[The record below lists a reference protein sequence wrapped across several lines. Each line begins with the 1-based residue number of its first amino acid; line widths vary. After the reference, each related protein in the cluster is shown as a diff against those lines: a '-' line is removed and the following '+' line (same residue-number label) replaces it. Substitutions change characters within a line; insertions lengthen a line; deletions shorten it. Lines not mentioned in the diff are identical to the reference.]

1 MSSIRYQPAAARIST
16 DCGEANERESTMNY
30 AILFPGQGAQEV
42 GMCADARAAFPDLC
56 GAPARAVLGWD
67 LDSLISNGPEEILIE
82 TQHAQPALYAV
93 SYALWKEFSSNVSV
107 DPSAAAGHSLG
118 EYTALA
124 AASGLGYLDGLGLV
138 ARRGEAMATAA
149 RIEESGMAALLG
161 ADLALAETV
170 VAARASEGGNLTI
183 ANMNAPG
190 QIVVAGDMDDLDWLE
205 SNVRELGVRRAI
217 RLKVAGAFH
226 SPFMA
231 SAAGELSE
239 ALEGITFSSTS
250 FDVYANVSGKPT
262 TDPSGTLLAQL
273 TAPVRFAETLG
284 NIASTGVD
292 TFVHIGPGDVTAGLV
307 KRTVE
312 GADVKVVSSMDQA
325 RAVAKELS
333 VD

>member
-1 MSSIRYQPAAARIST
+1 
-16 DCGEANERESTMNY
+16 
-30 AILFPGQGAQEV
+30 
-42 GMCADARAAFPDLC
+42 MCADARAAFPELC
-56 GAPARAVLGWD
+56 GAPASEVLGWD
-67 LDSLISNGPEEILIE
+67 LDSLITNGPEEILTE

-93 SYALWKEFSSNVSV
+93 SYALWREFASVVSM

-124 AASGLGYLDGLGLV
+124 AASALGYLDGLGLV

-149 RIEESGMAALLG
+149 QIERSGMAALLG
-161 ADLALAETV
+161 ADLALAEAV
-170 VAARASEGGNLTI
+170 VAERSDEGGNLTI

-205 SNVRELGVRRAI
+205 SNARDLGVRRAI

-231 SAAGELSE
+231 SAARELSK
-239 ALEGITFSSTS
+239 ALESVSFSSTS
-250 FDVYANVSGKPT
+250 FDVYANVSGEPT
-262 TDPSGTLLAQL
+262 TDPSVTLLAQL
-273 TAPVRFAETLG
+273 TAPVRFSETLEQ
-284 NIASTGVD
+284 IASTGVD

-312 GADVKVVSSMDQA
+312 GADVRVVSSMDQA
-325 RAVAKELS
+325 RAAARDLS

>member
-1 MSSIRYQPAAARIST
+1 MK
-16 DCGEANERESTMNY
+16 Y
-30 AILFPGQGAQEV
+30 AILFPGQGSQEV

-56 GAPARAVLGWD
+56 GAKAQAVLGWD
-67 LDSLISNGPEEILIE
+67 LDLLISNGPEAILTE

-124 AASGLGYLDGLGLV
+124 AASALGYLDGLGLV
-138 ARRGEAMATAA
+138 ASRGEAMASAA

-170 VAARASEGGNLTI
+170 VAARVSEGGNLTI

-190 QIVVAGDMDDLDWLE
+190 QVVVAGDMDDLDWLE
-205 SNVRELGVRRAI
+205 SNARELGVRRAI

-231 SAAGELSE
+231 SASRDLSE
-239 ALEGITFSSTS
+239 ALESIPFSSTS

-262 TDPSGTLLAQL
+262 TDPSETLLEQL
-273 TAPVRFAETLG
+273 TVPVRFAETLE
-284 NIASTGVD
+284 NIAATGVD
-292 TFVHIGPGDVTAGLV
+292 AFVHIGPGDVTAGLV

-312 GADVKVVSSMDQA
+312 GADIKVVSSMDQA
-325 RAVAKELS
+325 RAVARELS
-333 VD
+333 VE

>member
-1 MSSIRYQPAAARIST
+1 
-16 DCGEANERESTMNY
+16 
-30 AILFPGQGAQEV
+30 
-42 GMCADARAAFPDLC
+42 MCADARAAFPDLC
-56 GAPARAVLGWD
+56 GGPATAVLGWD
-67 LDSLISNGPEEILIE
+67 LDSLISNGPEEILTE

-93 SYALWKEFSSNVSV
+93 SYALWREFSSIVSV

-124 AASGLGYLDGLGLV
+124 AASALGYLDGLGLV
-138 ARRGEAMATAA
+138 ARRGEAMASAA

-161 ADLALAETV
+161 ADLALAQTV
-170 VAARASEGGNLTI
+170 VAARTSEGGNLTI

-190 QIVVAGDMDDLDWLE
+190 QIVVAGDMGDLAWLE
-205 SNVRELGVRRAI
+205 TNARELGVRRAI

-231 SAAGELSE
+231 SAARELAD
-239 ALEGITFSSTS
+239 ALESINFSATS
-250 FDVYANVSGKPT
+250 VDVYANVSGKPT

-273 TAPVRFAETLG
+273 TAPVRFAETLE
-284 NIASTGVD
+284 NIASTGID

-307 KRTVE
+307 KRTVKD
-312 GADVKVVSSMDQA
+312 ADVKVVSSMDQA
-325 RAVAKELS
+325 RAVARELS

>member
-1 MSSIRYQPAAARIST
+1 MK
-16 DCGEANERESTMNY
+16 Y

-56 GAPARAVLGWD
+56 GTPAAEVLGWD
-67 LDSLISNGPEEILIE
+67 LDALITNGPEGILTE

-93 SYALWKEFSSNVSV
+93 SYALWREFSSTVSV
-107 DPSAAAGHSLG
+107 EPSAAAGHSLG

-124 AASGLGYLDGLGLV
+124 AASALGYFDGLGLV

-149 RIEESGMAALLG
+149 SIEESGMAALLG
-161 ADLALAETV
+161 ADLGLAETV
-170 VAARASEGGNLTI
+170 VATRAAEGGNLTI

-190 QIVVAGDMDDLDWLE
+190 QIVVAGDTDDLEWLE
-205 SNVRELGVRRAI
+205 KNARDIGVRRAI

-231 SAAGELSE
+231 AAAGELSG
-239 ALEGITFSSTS
+239 ALESVRFSSPL
-250 FDVYANVSGKPT
+250 FDVYANVSGQPT
-262 TDPSGTLLAQL
+262 RDPSATLLAQL
-273 TAPVRFAETLG
+273 TGPVRFSETLEA
-284 NIASTGVD
+284 IASTGVA

-307 KRTVE
+307 RRTVE
-312 GADVKVVSSMDQA
+312 DADVKVVSSMDQA

>member
-1 MSSIRYQPAAARIST
+1 MK
-16 DCGEANERESTMNY
+16 Y

-56 GAPARAVLGWD
+56 GVPATDVLGWD
-67 LDSLISNGPEEILIE
+67 LDSLISNGPEEILTE

-93 SYALWKEFSSNVSV
+93 AYALWREFSSNVSV

-124 AASGLGYLDGLGLV
+124 AASALGYLDGLGLV

-161 ADLALAETV
+161 ADLALAEAV
-170 VAARASEGGNLTI
+170 AAARASEGGNLTI

-205 SNVRELGVRRAI
+205 SNARDLGVRRAI

-231 SAAGELSE
+231 SAAQELSD
-239 ALEGITFSSTS
+239 ALESIPFSSTS
-250 FDVYANVSGKPT
+250 FDVYANVTGEPT
-262 TDPSGTLLAQL
+262 TDPSGTLLSQL
-273 TAPVRFAETLG
+273 TAPVRFAETLE
-284 NIASTGVD
+284 NIASTGID

-307 KRTVE
+307 RRTVE

-325 RAVAKELS
+325 RAVARELS
-333 VD
+333 VE